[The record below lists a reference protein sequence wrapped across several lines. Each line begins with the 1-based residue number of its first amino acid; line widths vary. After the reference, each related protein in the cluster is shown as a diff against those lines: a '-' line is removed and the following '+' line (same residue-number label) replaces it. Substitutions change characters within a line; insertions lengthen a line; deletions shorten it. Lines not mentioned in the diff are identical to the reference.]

1 MSGDVESDGV
11 DEDGVRKGPPSSGR
25 GGGRLLLVNP
35 AFRALWVARSVS
47 YLGDS
52 MALVAL
58 LVHVEGR
65 TGAALAVAALLL
77 AGDCVPGLLAPLVG
91 ALADR
96 LPPRAILVCG
106 ELVQGG
112 LVLGMALLIMAPT
125 SPVPVLPTLLGLVAA
140 QGVVAAVV
148 RATARA
154 SVPRHVADADL
165 EAANSALGVGGYGME
180 AAGPL
185 LAAMLVSPIGTPGVL
200 LLDAATFGAAALL
213 LMRLPD
219 SAAAS
224 GMPFGPGVRPLLREA
239 VEGVGYLWRSP
250 VLRRVGVGF
259 LGVVLFSGVDDVAL
273 VFLVTDELGGGADA
287 AAAAY
292 AAAGIGLIGG
302 YLLLSSRRIP
312 WLPGLAAFVAGLALG
327 SAGNLAT
334 GLAGS
339 VAVAFACQMVRGLGV
354 AVTDVALSS
363 HVQRSVPAAWQGR
376 AFGNLYGGAGLVAG
390 VSYLVGGVLLNL
402 TSAQL
407 TFVVAGTGG
416 LLVAVA
422 TGVGL
427 WRRGKRPQVP

>member
-1 MSGDVESDGV
+1 
-11 DEDGVRKGPPSSGR
+11 
-25 GGGRLLLVNP
+25 
-35 AFRALWVARSVS
+35 VS

-58 LVHVEGR
+58 LVHVQGR
-65 TGAALAVAALLL
+65 TGAAFAVAALLL

-106 ELVQGG
+106 EFVQGG
-112 LVLGMALLIMAPT
+112 LVLSMALLIMAPT
-125 SPVPVLPTLLGLVAA
+125 SPVPALPTLLGLVAG
-140 QGVVAAVV
+140 QGLVAAVV

-165 EAANSALGVGGYGME
+165 DAANAALGVGGYGME

-185 LAAMLVSPIGTPGVL
+185 LAAVLLSPIGTPGVL
-200 LLDAATFGAAALL
+200 LLDAATFAAAALL
-213 LMRLPD
+213 LMRLPK
-219 SAAAS
+219 SAAAGGTS
-224 GMPFGPGVRPLLREA
+224 SSPGVRLLLREA

-250 VLRRVGVGF
+250 VLRRISLGF

-273 VFLVTDELGGGADA
+273 VFLVTDELGGGATA

-302 YLLLSSRRIP
+302 YLFLGSSRTSR
-312 WLPGLAAFVAGLALG
+312 LPGLAAFVAGLALG

-339 VAVAFACQMVRGLGV
+339 VAVAFAWQAVRGVGV
-354 AVTDVALSS
+354 AATDVALSS
-363 HVQRSVPAAWQGR
+363 HVHRSVPAAWQGR

-390 VSYLVGGVLLNL
+390 VSYLAGGVCS
-402 TSAQL
+402 TS
-407 TFVVAGTGG
+407 
-416 LLVAVA
+416 
-422 TGVGL
+422 
-427 WRRGKRPQVP
+427 RPPG